1 MVIVVIFGALPNFL
15 ALQSTAG
22 SSYMSPTLILEL
34 GIFPKIPGFFYL
46 RIMLETKIW
55 IWSLPL
61 GCHCFQAVSG
71 TKTWTIY
78 MCILIFN
85 VVKQASLCRTQAS
98 WELYLL
104 EVGSSLIALSYPE
117 DLKKVTISMT
127 YTINLYEN
135 RDVPSTSISLL

>member
-1 MVIVVIFGALPNFL
+1 MVIAVLFGALLNFP
-15 ALQSTAG
+15 ALQITAG

-34 GIFPKIPGFFYL
+34 VIFPRIPGFSNL

-61 GCHCFQAVSG
+61 GCHCFQALSR
-71 TKTWTIY
+71 TETWTIY

-117 DLKKVTISMT
+117 ALKKLAWHTQLTCMKIEMSH
-127 YTINLYEN
+127 
-135 RDVPSTSISLL
+135 LLLV